1 MELTAEDS
9 LRLNVMLA
17 NVLHAVRIDESS
29 MTVHALSEQGEAS
42 VKLNPVGRDDQ
53 YLKAV
58 RELLSSQVLGSPG
71 GYPIFLRRWTRMGQ
85 ARDDS
90 LEQLLLLGE
99 PEAIV
104 AVVHAAGLSDE
115 IARKAWWV
123 MPVAENARRMLEH
136 ECVVK
141 GLMGTVLAEFLVE
154 YLPFET
160 ESRAMLETV
169 RLVLQ
174 AGLISDELHDKLW
187 RSAKRKNSYYVGF
200 MDAVPDALP
209 EPGKPRPD
217 WRALE
222 GRLQPLLEDGNP
234 VAMQLCRCLSDRGQ
248 VFLQTAETVIRKP
261 NNQDVVVELLKSI
274 QNYFASVCPSSDPGA
289 DIETIIS
296 DADALL
302 DVPAVCPTTEA
313 VQNVLAAVPECRD
326 DVSAVLALAWVG
338 EPLVNP
344 IFARTDAIGSVM
356 RKKIEPVMTPLIQ
369 QIAQLRGLAG

>member
-1 MELTAEDS
+1 MDLTAEDS

-17 NVLHAVRIDESS
+17 NALQAVRIDESS
-29 MTVHALSEQGEAS
+29 MTVQALSDQGEAS

-53 YLKAV
+53 YLKSV
-58 RELLSSQVLGSPG
+58 RELLSSLVLGSPG
-71 GYPIFLRRWTRMGQ
+71 GYPVFLRRWTRMGQ

-104 AVVHAAGLSDE
+104 AVVHAAGLTNE
-115 IARKAWWV
+115 IARKAWWA
-123 MPVAENARRMLEH
+123 MPAADNARRMLEH
-136 ECVVK
+136 ECVVT
-141 GLMGTVLAEFLVE
+141 GAMGTVLAEYLVD

-160 ESRAMLETV
+160 EHRAMLETV

-174 AGLISDELHDKLW
+174 PGLIADDLRDKLW

-200 MDAVPDALP
+200 MDAIPDALP

-217 WRALE
+217 WQALE
-222 GRLQPLLEDGNP
+222 TRLRPLVEDGNP
-234 VAMQLCRCLSDRGQ
+234 LATQLCRCLSERGQ
-248 VFLQTAETVIRKP
+248 VFLQTTEAVARKP
-261 NNQDVVVELLKSI
+261 NNQDVVVELLKSV
-274 QNYFASVCPSSDPGA
+274 QNYFATVCPSSDPGA

-296 DADALL
+296 DAEALL

-326 DVSAVLALAWVG
+326 DVRAILALAWVG

-344 IFARTDAIGSVM
+344 IFARSDAIGSVM
-356 RKKIEPVMTPLIQ
+356 RKKIEPVTTPLIQ
-369 QIAQLRGLAG
+369 QITQLRGLVG